1 MTTLERDECLAALL
15 EEWREMPVGE
25 PARREQWFIEVA
37 ALIAGMPHGPSRE
50 QWVKAVGGAIH
61 TKHDGLPLSIC
72 MHIVQLRVEA
82 AQKGGAMY
90 RENVRK
96 PLAASGTAD
105 EFFGKESGSLNEFIP
120 DDYRRYDRRVMMAAA
135 LLGVLILC
143 LAFWPVIL
151 DWMTPFKYG
160 VLAGALGMAAL
171 LIGGLA
177 VGVCLGAGRLEKS
190 K

>member
-1 MTTLERDECLAALL
+1 MTTLERHECLASLIA
-15 EEWREMPVGE
+15 EWERMPNGE
-25 PARREQWFIEVA
+25 PARREQWFVEVA

-50 QWVKAVGGAIH
+50 QWVRAVGGAIH
-61 TKHDGLPLSIC
+61 KTHDGLPLSIC

-82 AQKGGAMY
+82 AQKGGVMHRPNY
-90 RENVRK
+90 RIPVV
-96 PLAASGTAD
+96 AGGTAEELLGPD
-105 EFFGKESGSLNEFIP
+105 AVELNEFLP
-120 DDYRRYDRRVMMAAA
+120 DESRYDRMVIVGAV
-135 LLGVLILC
+135 LLGLLILG
-143 LAFWPVIL
+143 LVFWPVIL

>member
-1 MTTLERDECLAALL
+1 MTTLERHECLASLIA
-15 EEWREMPVGE
+15 EWERMPDGE
-25 PARREQWFIEVA
+25 PARRERWFIEVA

-105 EFFGKESGSLNEFIP
+105 EFFGKESVSLNEFIP
-120 DDYRRYDRRVMMAAA
+120 EDYRRYDRMVMMGAVM
-135 LLGVLILC
+135 LGLLILC

-160 VLAGALGMAAL
+160 VVAGALGMAAL
-171 LIGGLA
+171 LIGCVA
-177 VGVCLGAGRLEKS
+177 VGVCLGAGNLEKR